1 MTNICPPGCIPIKSK
16 NKSKSSKNIKSNKSS
31 KCPKDKIINPKTN
44 RCVSKTGV
52 VGKSLLKTK
61 KVNVIKCNSK
71 DPLDSKY
78 HNLVDKGLVSK
89 DVNLVLKELNNKIG
103 EISDVYSVSKGKK
116 QLAALDFS
124 AYGRKKLKKL
134 NLKLIN
140 KVIDYCNCMGVQML
154 HNTKTGGAYLKTI
167 FFLPHNYDKALKL
180 MNILWYPHSNIPNNM
195 FDVSIGL
202 LLGYDIDNIIYI
214 SKRGKLNITK
224 KDILSIQKKIDKMKI
239 TLEDLQGKYKIVHKT
254 VIPNL

>member
-1 MTNICPPGCIPIKSK
+1 MANFCPPGCIP
-16 NKSKSSKNIKSNKSS
+16 SKSSKSSKSS
-31 KCPKDKIINPKTN
+31 KCPKDKIINPKTG
-44 RCVSKTGV
+44 RCVRTTGV

-61 KVNVIKCNSK
+61 KVQVKKCNIK

-78 HNLVDKGLVSK
+78 HNVVDKGLVSK
-89 DVNLVLKELNNKIG
+89 DVNLVLKELSNKIG

-134 NLKLIN
+134 NVKLIN
-140 KVIDYCNCMGVQML
+140 KVIDYCNTRGVQML
-154 HNTKTGGAYLKTI
+154 HNTSTGGNYLKTI

-180 MNILWYPHSNIPNNM
+180 MNILWYPHSNIPDNM
-195 FDVSIGL
+195 FHVSIGI
-202 LLGYDIDNIIYI
+202 LLGYNIDNIIYI
-214 SKRGKLNITK
+214 SKRDKLNITK
-224 KDILSIQKKIDKMKI
+224 KDILSIQQKIDKMKI